1 MKPINLNN
9 TVGEDGGSYT
19 DITVGPHLCEIREV
33 TDYPNNESLGIGVEV
48 AEEGELNNYY
58 TGKGWN
64 CPKVFLSYADH
75 DNFGTDKDT
84 LMKRLAYAAE
94 AITEQSAGIDAKA
107 AIFAG
112 KEQMLVGGKCY
123 VVFRDE
129 EYWSTKYD
137 KWSSSPKPY
146 KIIKAE
152 DADRAVYVNP
162 RAKKLN
168 ENKRRQALERAG
180 FHGSSLEL
188 RLHDSEDTPAQ
199 GAQPTPE
206 AAAADTTATADTDDI
221 PF

>member
-9 TVGEDGGSYT
+9 TIGQDGGSYT
-19 DITVGPHLCEIREV
+19 DITVGAHLCEIREV
-33 TDYPNNESLGIGVEV
+33 KDYPNNESLGIGVDVVED
-48 AEEGELNNYY
+48 GELYNYY

-64 CPKVFLSYADH
+64 CPKFFLSYADH
-75 DNFGTDKDT
+75 DSFGTDKDT
-84 LMKRLAYAAE
+84 LMARLAYAAE
-94 AITEQSAGIDAKA
+94 AITEESAGIDAKA

-137 KWSSSPKPY
+137 EWRMSPKPY

-152 DADRAVYVNP
+152 DKDKKSYVEP
-162 RAKKLN
+162 KPKKLSDA
-168 ENKRRQALERAG
+168 KRRQALERAG
-180 FHGSSLEL
+180 FYGESLEQ
-188 RLHDSEDTPAQ
+188 RLTDGETA
-199 GAQPTPE
+199 AQPTQQ
-206 AAAADTTATADTDDI
+206 AAAVTSTTDDL